1 MSHNDNLDQQ
11 ARALAQHDQGDF
23 AWPTLVLGLAVVA
36 GYLATPFA
44 VVWGYLPLPAGALL
58 MAVLTYAAYTVLHD
72 AVHGSISGSH
82 PSLRWINESLGYLA
96 AWILMIPLT
105 AHRHEHLAH
114 HRNTNQPAADPDYV
128 VADMARSPWHALRA
142 ATRVVAGQYSY
153 YLRQR
158 WQVAPRAQNVR
169 FCLEIALAV
178 GLRLAFL
185 AQGYWAEGALLFV
198 SAGLGGVV
206 VLMFLF
212 AYIVHRPHE
221 AVGRYVDTSPILG
234 PGGFSGPGTGRWGYP
249 NYHAIHHL
257 FPRVPFYHYR
267 RVFDQIGAIMLARG
281 APVYQLGW
289 GGLRPCQSAPA
300 EPASVTAG

>member
-1 MSHNDNLDQQ
+1 
-11 ARALAQHDQGDF
+11 
-23 AWPTLVLGLAVVA
+23 
-36 GYLATPFA
+36 
-44 VVWGYLPLPAGALL
+44 
-58 MAVLTYAAYTVLHD
+58 VLHD

-82 PSLRWINESLGYLA
+82 PSLRWVNESLGYLA

-114 HRNTNQPAADPDYV
+114 HRNTNQPQADPDYV

-142 ATRVVAGQYSY
+142 AMRVVAGQYSY
-153 YLRQR
+153 YIRQR
-158 WQVAPRAQNVR
+158 WSVAPRAQNVR
-169 FCLEIALAV
+169 FCLEIAFAV

-185 AQGYWAEGALLFV
+185 AQGFWAEGALLFI
-198 SAGLGGVV
+198 SAGLGGVM

-212 AYIVHRPHE
+212 AYIVHCPHE
-221 AVGRYVDTSPILG
+221 AVGRYVDTSTIII
-234 PGGFSGPGTGRWGYP
+234 PGVLSRPLTWLWGFQ

-267 RVFDQIGAIMLARG
+267 RVFDQIGAIMVARG

-289 GGLRPCQSAPA
+289 GSLQPLSSLAPQT
-300 EPASVTAG
+300 ASVRAG